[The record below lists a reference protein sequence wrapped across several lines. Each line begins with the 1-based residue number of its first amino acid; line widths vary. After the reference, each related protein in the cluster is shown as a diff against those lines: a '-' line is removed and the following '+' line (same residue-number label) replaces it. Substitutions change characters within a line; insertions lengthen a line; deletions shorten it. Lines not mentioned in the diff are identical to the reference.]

1 MKAEPLFS
9 LSFILIDPSIHTY
22 IYIHTHPRSRG
33 IKDTQKEGTSA
44 FEQIAFLGKHLR
56 NWTQQKFVFPKI
68 VYGGEGARAC
78 FLQRES
84 GDWSRGGEP
93 RPRKLNF
100 AIPGR
105 GRRGAMDGRDARRGG
120 DVERASRVS
129 PREATTVRLRLVR
142 PPPPLIAR
150 VYAIRVVVYADD
162 PNNVSRC
169 NSSRRKSR
177 YHAVCP
183 YVNVRQLKDDQTDT
197 RFRNTHPCAAID

>member
-1 MKAEPLFS
+1 
-9 LSFILIDPSIHTY
+9 
-22 IYIHTHPRSRG
+22 
-33 IKDTQKEGTSA
+33 
-44 FEQIAFLGKHLR
+44 
-56 NWTQQKFVFPKI
+56 
-68 VYGGEGARAC
+68 
-78 FLQRES
+78 
-84 GDWSRGGEP
+84 
-93 RPRKLNF
+93 
-100 AIPGR
+100 
-105 GRRGAMDGRDARRGG
+105 MDGRDARRGG

-142 PPPPLIAR
+142 PPPPPIAR